1 MKKRR
6 HLLLM
11 SFCAFVLST
20 ANAMAQSRKPLP
32 KPVATAPAASI
43 DNSQA
48 LYLARTTLMTLHDA
62 NSSGNYTVLRDLG
75 SPSFQTRSAAELAK
89 MFAPLRERNLD
100 LFTAASTTPSL
111 SGPSAIGPDQRLHI
125 RGRFLTR
132 PDEIVFDFAFEPVS
146 GAWKY
151 SGLALAL
158 EKPAGS

>member
-1 MKKRR
+1 
-6 HLLLM
+6 M
-11 SFCAFVLST
+11 SVCAFVLST
-20 ANAMAQSRKPLP
+20 VGSLAQSRKLP
-32 KPVATAPAASI
+32 PRLLPAPPVAAI

-62 NSSGNYTVLRDLG
+62 NASGNYTVLRDLG

-100 LFTAASTTPSL
+100 LFTAASTTPNL
-111 SGPSAIGPDQRLHI
+111 SAPSAIGPDQRLHI
-125 RGRFLTR
+125 KGRFLTR
-132 PDEIVFDFAFEPVS
+132 PDEIVFDFAFEPVA